1 MHLWHNELR
10 PRRLTTHRAEKV
22 GSQDTHPKGA
32 VCVPRSGSTFRV
44 EDRERRAT
52 RASRAPRISCP
63 QTLTPSGQS
72 SSNRDFEQPSRLEML
87 GKENQT
93 TRSNAGNYGSKTRFP
108 VKCSQTRMSWI
119 IEDTRSVYSKG
130 WDASKWS
137 RLLQESSGLGR
148 KGAIKRYERSKLS
161 AN

>member
-10 PRRLTTHRAEKV
+10 PRRPTTHRAEKV

-93 TRSNAGNYGSKTRFP
+93 TRSNAGNYGRKTRFP
-108 VKCSQTRMSWI
+108 VNVPNYRRYSERLFEGMRR
-119 IEDTRSVYSKG
+119 IEVIAVAAGIVGVGKKG
-130 WDASKWS
+130 
-137 RLLQESSGLGR
+137 R
-148 KGAIKRYERSKLS
+148 
-161 AN
+161 N